1 MKNETINLWEKVPGK
16 CEETPKI
23 TAYIPEEKKSDAAI
37 VIFPGG
43 GYCFRAEHE
52 GRGYAEFFCD
62 NGITAFDVCY
72 RVYPHQFPLELLDAR
87 RAIQTVRHY
96 ADKLGIDKNK
106 ILVMGSSAG
115 GHLAA
120 LSSTYFKAIDEFS
133 ADDEI
138 SKESFIPNGQIL
150 CYPVI
155 NLAGKPGEV
164 HFGSGKALLGEN
176 YAELSY
182 VLSPTNCVNEKTPP
196 AFIWHTFE
204 DAGVN
209 VKNSLEYANAL
220 KNADIDTELHI
231 YPHGPHGMGIPAD
244 GTKVGNHIRQ
254 WTDSLIKWLE
264 YMNFTDGKKTN
275 D

>member
-1 MKNETINLWEKVPGK
+1 MKNEVMNLWGKAPGM

-23 TAYIPEEKKSDAAI
+23 TAYIPEKKKSDAAI

-43 GYCFRAEHE
+43 GYCVRAEHE
-52 GRGYAEFFCD
+52 GKGYAQFLCD
-62 NGITAFDVCY
+62 NGITAFEVCY
-72 RVYPHQFPLELLDAR
+72 RVYPHQFPIELLDAR

-96 ADKLGIDKNK
+96 ADKFGIDKNK

-120 LSSTYFKAIDEFS
+120 LSATYFNPIDDFEIN
-133 ADDEI
+133 DEV
-138 SKESFIPNGQIL
+138 SGEDFIPNGQIL

-164 HFGSGKALLGEN
+164 HFGSGKALLGES

-182 VLSPTNCVNEKTPP
+182 VLSPTSCVNEKTPP

-204 DAGVN
+204 DASVN
-209 VKNSLEYANAL
+209 VKNSLEYATAL
-220 KNADIDTELHI
+220 KNGNVDTELHI
-231 YPHGPHGMGIPAD
+231 YPHGHHGMGIPTGD
-244 GTKVGNHIRQ
+244 TRLEEHIRQ
-254 WTDSLIKWLE
+254 WANSLLKWLD
-264 YMNFTDGKKTN
+264 YMYGGNGEKE
-275 D
+275 